1 MIRLRAAAAAFAAWG
16 LAVPALGGSA
26 RITPEM
32 DHVSAQETMD
42 RCVYGDTVWVA
53 PGKYMQLTVR
63 NGIRLISEAGPAETI
78 FRYGQNH
85 VFNVSEV
92 DSTTLVQGFTLDGVK
107 ASEGVLV
114 VEKSKARIKDCVI
127 KNGWSGV
134 RGIFSEFVVEDCTI
148 TDCQN
153 GIYLYESAATVAG
166 NRIQRCINAINLVNA
181 SPRIV
186 RNTISGNSLG
196 ILVTEHSDPQIG
208 GSLASANRIFGNA
221 GGAIKNDGLIKR
233 EGLRTMTPLELHVPH
248 NYWGTDCPDSTFFR
262 GDVDFKPW
270 VDETG
275 TRSLATCAS
284 APE

>member
-1 MIRLRAAAAAFAAWG
+1 MIRLRAAGAAFAAWS
-16 LAVPALGGSA
+16 LAAPAFAGSA
-26 RITPEM
+26 RVTPEM
-32 DHVSAQETMD
+32 DHVAVQEAMD

-78 FRYGQNH
+78 FRHGQNH

-114 VEKSKARIKDCVI
+114 VEKSKAHIKDCVI

-134 RGIFSEFVVEDCTI
+134 RGIFSEFIVEDCTI

-166 NRIQRCINAINLVNA
+166 NRIQRCINAITLVNA

-186 RNTISGNSLG
+186 RNLISGNSLG
-196 ILVTEHSDPQIG
+196 ISVTEHSDPQIG
-208 GSLASANRIFGNA
+208 GSLAAANRIFGNA
-221 GGAIKNDGLIKR
+221 GGAIKNDGLTKR
-233 EGLRTMTPLELHVPH
+233 EGLRTMTPLALHAPY